1 MNQNIQNL
9 VLRMHYACVLTRSST
24 SDSGPLFTITG
35 MLAVVRILV
44 HGIFSGMLITVTT
57 PIGVV
62 ESLYPQISQGLLT
75 ITPGC
80 HSRSRWN
87 GVPGKPSPLQW
98 WKIRRTH
105 FPMVWRHGRVHW
117 RHLPFQMMLHP
128 CIGQWNGTSCK
139 LRWGICRSLLIMSY
153 PYIGQW

>member
-9 VLRMHYACVLTRSST
+9 VLRMHYAGVLTRSST

-57 PIGVV
+57 PIGLV
-62 ESLYPQISQGLLT
+62 ESSYPQISQGLLT

-80 HSRSRWN
+80 HSRSR
-87 GVPGKPSPLQW
+87 
-98 WKIRRTH
+98 
-105 FPMVWRHGRVHW
+105 
-117 RHLPFQMMLHP
+117 
-128 CIGQWNGTSCK
+128 
-139 LRWGICRSLLIMSY
+139 
-153 PYIGQW
+153 